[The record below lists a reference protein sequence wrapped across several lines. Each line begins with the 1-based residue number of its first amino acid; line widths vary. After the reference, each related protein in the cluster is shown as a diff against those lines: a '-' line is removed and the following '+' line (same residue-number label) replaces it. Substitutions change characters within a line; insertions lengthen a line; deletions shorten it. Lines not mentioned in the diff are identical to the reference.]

1 MDLDLTIENKK
12 LINSYIPVFVQSNLK
27 SYGRDGLPTYIDQLK
42 YNEFIENPEEPFR
55 TAKVISFDIIHN
67 ECREQPITEI

>member
-1 MDLDLTIENKK
+1 MDLDLPIENKK

-27 SYGRDGLPTYIDQLK
+27 SYGRDGLSIYIDQLK

-55 TAKVISFDIIHN
+55 TAKVINFDIIHN